1 MWRWLGH
8 FVSVHEWSH
17 WQSFQFLHV
26 TLQYHSDYFQVP
38 GCYCYSTITT
48 SEFPI
53 KSLKGNG
60 KTQKIEQHLLT
71 QLANQSNLLK
81 QIHEPIYM
89 HVFILEDKRSL
100 LILPYWKIT
109 NFWCFLEFLIGLCL
123 MIYLI
128 EKLLKKAFKPWLSY
142 IHWSTFIWN
151 VCHF

>member
-1 MWRWLGH
+1 MTWSLCLCPWMEPQAVLP
-8 FVSVHEWSH
+8 VSPCH
-17 WQSFQFLHV
+17 
-26 TLQYHSDYFQVP
+26 
-38 GCYCYSTITT
+38 STIPQWLLPGPRLLLLFNNL

-53 KSLKGNG
+53 NSLKGNG
-60 KTQKIEQHLLT
+60 KTQKKEQHLLT

-81 QIHEPIYM
+81 QIHESIYM

-109 NFWCFLEFLIGLCL
+109 NFWCFLEFLIELCL

>member
-1 MWRWLGH
+1 MTWSLCLCPWMEPQAVLP
-8 FVSVHEWSH
+8 VSPCH
-17 WQSFQFLHV
+17 
-26 TLQYHSDYFQVP
+26 
-38 GCYCYSTITT
+38 STIPQWLLPGPRLLLLFNNL

-53 KSLKGNG
+53 NSSKGNG
-60 KTQKIEQHLLT
+60 KTQKKEQHLLT

-81 QIHEPIYM
+81 QIHESIYM

-109 NFWCFLEFLIGLCL
+109 NFWCFLEFLIELCL